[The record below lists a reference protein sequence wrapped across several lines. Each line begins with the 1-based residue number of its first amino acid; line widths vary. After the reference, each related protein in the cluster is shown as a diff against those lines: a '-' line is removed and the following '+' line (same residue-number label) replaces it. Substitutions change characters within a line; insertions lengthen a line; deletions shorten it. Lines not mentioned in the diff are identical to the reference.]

1 MDVVPTCTSC
11 GEFNNEG
18 ARFCAQCGTPLPA
31 PGGSSSGA
39 TAVEERRYCTVVF
52 CDLVESTSLS
62 EELGPEQYK
71 DVADVIYGFSR
82 TIINRYGG
90 EVSQYLGDGVLAL
103 FGHRGAHE
111 DDAVRAVC
119 AALDIQ
125 AAIRSC
131 GDEVRQRVP
140 DFSRVLHSRA
150 AVHTGLVLITD
161 VRESG
166 GRRVAAFG
174 DTVSI
179 AARLQAEADPDS
191 LIISGSTRRL
201 VGDRFALSPAAR
213 TTIRGIRNPL
223 ETFQVTSVAA
233 HVGRHD
239 AARGGSITP
248 LVGREDELRVLEDT
262 WTRVVSGEGQIVVL
276 SGDPGIGKSRLLA
289 EMKHRRGL
297 AGRWF
302 ELHGSEFLQ
311 ASELRPV
318 LELLERHVLEGTA
331 GLEARQR
338 LQHAMDESGIGDVEA
353 VRGLASLLSLPV
365 LPDDPPLTL
374 LPDQQRR
381 KVLDTL
387 VAWVLKLAADS
398 PVVIAFE
405 DIQWADPTT
414 IELLKMLAAA
424 ASEHPVLLLVTC
436 RAPFEPPWRPQP
448 YERRLA
454 MQPLTAAE
462 ARALVAAVAGHRL
475 PPEPVM
481 REVIDKSDGIPL
493 FLEEVTHMLAD
504 STGVLE
510 AVPDTLRELLSA
522 RLDRMSSARDL
533 LRVGSVIGR
542 RFSRELLLAVS
553 ERDQDAIDRSIDALL
568 DAGIFLNEDDGYSFK
583 HVLLR
588 DESYDRIPRV
598 TKVQLHGRVAATLQE
613 RFPHVAESRPE
624 LVAHHLTEAGA
635 TEPALREWQRAGL
648 RSLYNAAYAE
658 AAHHLERALTLC
670 ARLSRSTQDERTA
683 SVLMELELRK
693 DLGLSLIATRGY
705 TSPAV
710 EANYE
715 HALRRSSELNIRSE
729 EVPIPI
735 LYGLWGTY
743 FMRGDRRATDE
754 LAKQFRRV
762 LESTDPLARHVA
774 HSVLGARAFYLGDF
788 GYSREQFEKAI
799 DLYDPAK
806 HYTLTRDYGYS
817 GGLYS
822 HSYLACL
829 LCFTGYPDR
838 GLAMATEA
846 VELAR
851 SLKDPYAQAASL
863 GFAACVARERGE
875 SARAGALSAELI
887 ELATGYQFILWL
899 GIGLCLSGSSNLAEG
914 NVAGGA
920 DQIRTGFQMY
930 EATGAKLPGQYL
942 RLILIEAELAKG
954 DLVTGLAEIEKG
966 LRLCRETFDAYL
978 EPEYHRFK
986 GQLLALDGALDAAER
1001 EFREAVD
1008 GARAEGA
1015 KWMELRAALRLAQLA
1030 HRDTGPTDAVTLLGH
1045 VMSDLT
1051 EGKELEDLAD
1061 ARALLVRAG

>member
-1 MDVVPTCTSC
+1 MPTCTSC
-11 GEFNNEG
+11 REISGEG

-39 TAVEERRYCTVVF
+39 PVEELRYCTVVF
-52 CDLVESTSLS
+52 CDLGESTSLS
-62 EELGPEQYK
+62 EQLGPEQYK
-71 DVADVIYGFSR
+71 DVVEVVYALSR

-111 DDAVRAVC
+111 DDATRAVC

-131 GDEVRQRVP
+131 GDQVRQRAP
-140 DFSRVLHSRA
+140 DFSRILHSRA
-150 AVHTGLVLITD
+150 AVHTGLVLISE

-179 AARLQAEADPDS
+179 AARLQAEASRDS
-191 LIISGSTRRL
+191 TIITGSTRRL
-201 VGDRFALSPAAR
+201 VGDRFTLSAAAL
-213 TTIRGIRNPL
+213 TTIRGIRKPL
-223 ETFQVTSVAA
+223 ETFEVARIA
-233 HVGRHD
+233 PHVGKHD
-239 AARGGSITP
+239 AARRGVVTP
-248 LVGREDELRVLEDT
+248 LVGREDEVRMLEDT
-262 WTRVVSGEGQIVVL
+262 WGKVVSGEGQIVVL

-297 AGRWF
+297 DSRWF
-302 ELHGSEFLQ
+302 ELHGSEFFE

-318 LELLERHVLEGTA
+318 LELLERQLLEGTA
-331 GLEARQR
+331 GVEARQR
-338 LQHAMDESGIGDVEA
+338 LRHALEQAGIRDA
-353 VRGLASLLSLPV
+353 AAMQSLASLLSLPV

-387 VAWVLKLAADS
+387 VAWVLGLAVDS

-405 DIQWADPTT
+405 DIHWADPTT
-414 IELLKMLAAA
+414 LELLKMLAAVV
-424 ASEHPVLLLVTC
+424 SERPVLLLVTC
-436 RAPFEPPWRPQP
+436 RAPFEPPWHPQS
-448 YERRLA
+448 YEARVV
-454 MQPLTAAE
+454 MKPLTAAE
-462 ARALVAAVAGHRL
+462 ARALVTSVAGHRL

-493 FLEEVTHMLAD
+493 FLEEVTQMLAD
-504 STGVLE
+504 SAGALE
-510 AVPDTLRELLSA
+510 AVPETLRELLSA
-522 RLDRMSSARDL
+522 RLDRMSLARDL

-542 RFSRELLLAVS
+542 RFSRDLLLAVS
-553 ERDQDAIDRSIDALL
+553 EGDRQETDRSLDTLL
-568 DAGIFLNEDDGYSFK
+568 DAGIFLHEDDGYSFK

-588 DESYDRIPRV
+588 DESYVRIPHFTRA
-598 TKVQLHGRVAATLQE
+598 QLHGRVAATLRE
-613 RFPHVAESRPE
+613 RFSHVAETQPE

-635 TEPALREWQRAGL
+635 TEPAMREWKRAGG
-648 RSLYNAAYAE
+648 RSLQNAAYVE
-658 AAHHLERALTLC
+658 AAHHFERALALC
-670 ARLSRSTQDERTA
+670 PRLPQLTRDERTT
-683 SVLMELELRK
+683 SGLVELELRK
-693 DLGLSLIATRGY
+693 DLGLSLIATKGY
-705 TSPAV
+705 TFPAV
-710 EANYE
+710 EQNYE

-729 EVPIPI
+729 DMPIPI

-743 FMRGDRRATDE
+743 FMRGDRHATDE

-762 LESTDPLARHVA
+762 LESADPLARHVA
-774 HSVLGARAFYLGDF
+774 HSALGARAFYLGDF
-788 GYSREQFEKAI
+788 RYSREQFEKAI

-838 GLAMATEA
+838 ALALATEA

-851 SLKDPYAQAASL
+851 SLKDPYAQAMSL

-875 SARAGALSAELI
+875 SARAGAIAAELM
-887 ELATGYQFILWL
+887 ELATTYQFILWL
-899 GIGLCLSGSSNLAEG
+899 GIGLCLSGWSNLADG

-930 EATGAKLPGQYL
+930 EATGARLPGQYL
-942 RLILIEAELAKG
+942 RLILIEAALAKG
-954 DLVTGLAEIEKG
+954 DLATGLAEVEKG
-966 LRLCRETFDAYL
+966 LRLCHETFDAYL
-978 EPEYHRFK
+978 EPEYHRVK
-986 GQLLALDGALDAAER
+986 GQLLALDGALEGAER
-1001 EFREAVD
+1001 QFREAVD

-1015 KWMELRAALRLAQLA
+1015 KWMELRAAFRLAQLR
-1030 HRDTGPTDAVTLLGH
+1030 HRDTGPADAVALLGH
-1045 VMSDLT
+1045 VLSDLT
-1051 EGKELEDLAD
+1051 EGTELEDLAY

>member
-1 MDVVPTCTSC
+1 VPTCPSC
-11 GEFNNEG
+11 KEFNSVG
-18 ARFCAQCGTPLPA
+18 ARFCAQCGAPLPSS
-31 PGGSSSGA
+31 GGLSSGA
-39 TAVEERRYCTVVF
+39 ALEERRYCTVLF

-71 DVADVIYGFSR
+71 DVADVVYGLSR
-82 TIINRYGG
+82 TIITRYGG

-111 DDAVRAVC
+111 DDAVRAIC

-131 GDEVRQRVP
+131 GDQVRHAVP

-150 AVHTGLVLITD
+150 AVHTGLVLISD

-179 AARLQAEADPDS
+179 TARLQAEASADS
-191 LIISGSTRRL
+191 LIITGSTRRL
-201 VGDRFALSPAAR
+201 VGDRFVLSPAAR

-223 ETFQVTSVAA
+223 ETFQVTTFAP

-239 AARGGSITP
+239 AARRGAVTP
-248 LVGREDELRVLEDT
+248 LVGRENELRLVDDM
-262 WTRVVSGEGQIVVL
+262 WTKVASGEGQIVVL
-276 SGDPGIGKSRLLA
+276 RGDPGIGKSRLLA

-297 AGRWF
+297 DSRWF
-302 ELHGSEFLQ
+302 ELHGSEFFE

-318 LELLERHVLEGTA
+318 LELLERQVLEGAA
-331 GLEARQR
+331 GIEARHR
-338 LQHAMDESGIGDVEA
+338 LQLAMHEAGVADAEA

-365 LPDDPPLTL
+365 LPDDPPLAL

-414 IELLKMLAAA
+414 VELLKMLAAVVN
-424 ASEHPVLLLVTC
+424 ERPILLLVTC
-436 RAPFEPPWRPQP
+436 RAPFEPPWPRQS
-448 YERRLA
+448 YEARVA
-454 MQPLTAAE
+454 MQPLTADE
-462 ARALVAAVAGHRL
+462 ARALVASVAGHRL

-481 REVIDKSDGIPL
+481 REVIDKSDGVPL
-493 FLEEVTHMLAD
+493 FLEEVTQMLAD
-504 STGVLE
+504 SAGALE
-510 AVPDTLRELLSA
+510 AVPETLRELLSA
-522 RLDRMSSARDL
+522 RLDRMSSARDV

-553 ERDQDAIDRSIDALL
+553 ESDQQTMDRSIDTLL
-568 DAGIFLNEDDGYSFK
+568 DAGIFLHEDDGYSFK

-588 DESYDRIPRV
+588 DESYDRIPHV
-598 TKVQLHGRVAATLQE
+598 TRAQLHGRVATTLRE
-613 RFPHVAESRPE
+613 RFSHVAETRPE
-624 LVAHHLTEAGA
+624 LVAHHLAAAGA
-635 TEPALREWQRAGL
+635 TEPAMREWQRAGG
-648 RSLYNAAYAE
+648 RSLQNAAYAE
-658 AAHHLERALTLC
+658 AAHHFERALTLC
-670 ARLSRSTQDERTA
+670 ARLPRSTQDERKA
-683 SVLMELELRK
+683 SGLVELELRK
-693 DLGLSLIATRGY
+693 DLGMSLIATRGY
-705 TSPAV
+705 TFPAV
-710 EANYE
+710 EENYE
-715 HALRRSSELNIRSE
+715 HALRRSSELNTRSE
-729 EVPIPI
+729 DVPIPI

-743 FMRGDRRATDE
+743 FMRGDRGATDE

-762 LESTDPLARHVA
+762 LESPDPLARHVA

-788 GYSREQFEKAI
+788 AHATEQFEKAI
-799 DLYDPAK
+799 VLYDPAQ
-806 HYTLTRDYGYS
+806 HYTLTHDYGYA

-838 GLAMATEA
+838 GLALATEA
-846 VELAR
+846 IELAR
-851 SLKDPYAQAASL
+851 SLKDPYAHATSL
-863 GFAACVARERGE
+863 AFAACVARERGE
-875 SARAGALSAELI
+875 SARAKALSGELI
-887 ELATGYQFILWL
+887 ELATTYQFILWL
-899 GIGLCLSGSSNLAEG
+899 GIALCLSGWSNLAEG
-914 NVAGGA
+914 NVHGGA

-954 DLVTGLAEIEKG
+954 DLVTGLAEVEKG
-966 LRLCRETFDAYL
+966 LRLCRETFDSYL
-978 EPEYHRFK
+978 EPEYHRCK
-986 GQLLALDGALDAAER
+986 GQLLVRDGALDAAER
-1001 EFREAVD
+1001 EFRAAVA

-1015 KWMELRAALRLAQLA
+1015 RWMELRAALRLARLA
-1030 HRDTGPTDAVTLLGH
+1030 HRDRGPTDAVTVLEH
-1045 VMSDLT
+1045 VMSGLT
-1051 EGKELEDLAD
+1051 EGTDLD
-1061 ARALLVRAG
+1061 EMEEARALLVRTG